1 MDIEEFKQLYGWRY
15 NGEKVSIP
23 KSLDADFANPATDD
37 EREIKAFIDGYNE
50 KQVTK
55 FEQELFSQRKRL
67 VEAER
72 TLLTHAGQ

>member
-37 EREIKAFIDGYNE
+37 EREIKAFIDGY
-50 KQVTK
+50 KALQVTK

-67 VEAER
+67 ADAER
-72 TLLTHAGQ
+72 TLKTRPT